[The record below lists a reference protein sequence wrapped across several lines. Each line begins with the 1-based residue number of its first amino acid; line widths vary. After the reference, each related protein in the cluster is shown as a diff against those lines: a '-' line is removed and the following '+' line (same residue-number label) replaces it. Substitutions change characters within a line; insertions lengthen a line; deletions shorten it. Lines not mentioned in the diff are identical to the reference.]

1 MLKRIKSNSHLVKAV
16 AWMLIFGFSGWEN
29 AAHALPC
36 DTANFEGFSL
46 ASDGK
51 STLAITKQ
59 KDTWRG
65 ANDTAKA
72 ANGRLVVIT
81 SEQQNAEIVTKL
93 GGLFTATS
101 AVTSTSQTN
110 KAWINL
116 IDPLDS
122 PAWSIEGSAP
132 VVMPSRFSW
141 GADFSAYQNWA
152 GGQPDGYCTQQEQ
165 ANHPDHGCYG
175 EPWVVINT
183 DGKWSDEGNHSSTDV
198 TLKGVV
204 EWPQVA
210 LDCVAPVSEAVETE
224 PEALPGSENGD
235 QYCTDDTQTLMTK
248 CLDTTDGSKACPN
261 NQVACNAVYET
272 PACPPGSSLNTTRDM
287 CQADPVNV
295 CGAGYTWDSSIDKC
309 VASATCS
316 DGGVLNSVTDKC
328 GKLVL
333 NTCPNT
339 YFYDSNPVSPTFDRC
354 VKAGD
359 KWGGTFNPT
368 KDRCEAP
375 PAWQCSTAGF
385 IYNGTSGKCEV
396 SPPCPA
402 GMVYNTGT
410 DRCEAPATGNVCPS
424 GYAYSET
431 AGVCIA
437 APSCTGGTYSSA
449 NNRCETSPSYSCT
462 DISYSYSSSTGRCEK
477 APACAVGMTY
487 NSIYDVCT
495 QTMTIACSAGY
506 IYIAER
512 GRCEK
517 LPECSQGVFNASTN
531 KCEDNYTYNA
541 TLTNVGGQSWNIPVY
556 ERWDWQNHSH
566 SGALLGYA
574 AGSTNNYIIPP
585 TTNQLFGYSVSEDI
599 TNTTISGWAL
609 YYWDDG
615 TRRANLNDIPVAQ
628 RGFFKPIYRNSF
640 ESSNPVLLYS
650 GVKCP
655 SSNFCNASG
664 TPSAT
669 GNSSYPYVQLY
680 VSATPIYAG
689 GTSSYTCP
697 SGGSLS
703 GSTCTA
709 QLEVNPTCTNGT
721 FDYANHVCYAAYT
734 PTCSQGAYDLAT
746 GLCIA
751 SVTCSNGVLDG
762 AADRCYQTAAAGCSG
777 GYSLSGS
784 TCVSAANC
792 GAVGILNGT
801 TDSCSAAVTWTCPA
815 GAASDGSTC
824 YTAPNCG
831 TAFLNTVTDTCQEAP
846 TVSCGSFSWDSTA
859 GVCYS
864 NPVCSLGA
872 YDPAINTCTASLTK
886 DCGTYTVK
894 DAATCQADPTCASDP
909 LFSLKATVVY
919 TPALDKCVSQTQHDC
934 ISGTTYI
941 GLPVLQCEAVPVCV
955 NGLYLPDSDSCYK
968 SQQTCPLGAD
978 FQCHDLTGDTTEAAP
993 GIPMQY
999 CSPNACQSDASG
1011 WIQNTDTESGLSDK
1025 KNDGDRS
1032 ADGKC
1037 LGNIYLYNGTDMRCR
1052 KADLRGATGAYLQL
1066 AAMIAL
1072 AATGAGAALAGALG
1086 ASAGTV
1092 TASVIQAAVQL
1103 TVNTAIEAATTG
1115 FDANNLLMNGIAA
1128 IAGAAAGGFA
1138 QSANGLGDA
1147 LADTVASAGLSTGIN
1162 AMADPALSS
1171 VIQSLGNIVQQY
1183 QPAIQ
1188 QGMLGNYSRT
1198 KCCYPDTMSG
1208 GCYPEE
1214 FSQARMAGEGGCHVV
1229 GEYCA
1234 TRALSVCM
1242 VKKQTSCC
1250 FSSKL
1255 GRIFHEQGRPQLTAF
1270 GADGGWGAPRSPNCR
1285 GFTPEEFQS
1294 LNFGSMDLSEY
1305 VQDIEDRMQGAQPLL
1320 EQYMSTFGTVRQ
1332 NQLNQQFPSG
1342 VPQQ

>member
-1 MLKRIKSNSHLVKAV
+1 MLKRIKSNSLLVKAV
-16 AWMLIFGFSGWEN
+16 GWVLIFGFSGWEN

-36 DTANFEGFSL
+36 DTAKFEGFSL

-59 KDTWRG
+59 KDTWQG
-65 ANDTAKA
+65 ARDTAKA

-81 SEQQNAEIVTKL
+81 SEQQNAAIVTNL

-101 AVTSTSQTN
+101 AVTSTSQN

-116 IDPLDS
+116 LDPLNS

-152 GGQPDGYCTQQEQ
+152 SGQPDGYCTQQEQ

-175 EPWVVINT
+175 EPWVAINT

-204 EWPQVA
+204 EWPQVM

-235 QYCTDDTQTLMTK
+235 QYCTDSTKTLMTK

-261 NQVACNAVYET
+261 EQIACNAVYEVPT
-272 PACPPGSSLNTTRDM
+272 CPPASSLNTTRDM
-287 CQADPVNV
+287 CQAAPVSL

-316 DGGVLNSVTDKC
+316 DGGVLNPVTDKC
-328 GKLVL
+328 EKLVL
-333 NTCPNT
+333 NSCPDT
-339 YFYDSNPVSPTFDRC
+339 YSYDSNPVSPTFGRC
-354 VKAGD
+354 VKPVACVAGS
-359 KWGGTFNPT
+359 FNP
-368 KDRCEAP
+368 A
-375 PAWQCSTAGF
+375 
-385 IYNGTSGKCEV
+385 
-396 SPPCPA
+396 
-402 GMVYNTGT
+402 T
-410 DRCEAPATGNVCPS
+410 DRCEASATSTCPDVS
-424 GYAYSET
+424 YALN
-431 AGVCIA
+431 
-437 APSCTGGTYSSA
+437 P
-449 NNRCETSPSYSCT
+449 
-462 DISYSYSSSTGRCEK
+462 STGTCEK
-477 APACAVGMTY
+477 APACSPGMSYHPAYNLCTAAVTLG
-487 NSIYDVCT
+487 CGP
-495 QTMTIACSAGY
+495 GY
-506 IYIAER
+506 AVNPVS

-517 LPECSQGVFNASTN
+517 TPECSQGSYNPISNICGSQSYVLSDAIVRNLDWGTV
-531 KCEDNYTYNA
+531 TY
-541 TLTNVGGQSWNIPVY
+541 
-556 ERWDWQNHSH
+556 
-566 SGALLGYA
+566 
-574 AGSTNNYIIPP
+574 AGSGNTIIGTAKWNN
-585 TTNQLFGYSVSEDI
+585 G
-599 TNTTISGWAL
+599 
-609 YYWDDG
+609 
-615 TRRANLNDIPVAQ
+615 
-628 RGFFKPIYRNSF
+628 
-640 ESSNPVLLYS
+640 NPVLSGTITLNGTVFTGKIVNAACTPGSPVFGLVGEGSSLVGLDSICGSFTYKTTPESCVTIGGTWAQFCQGDTEIGFCDGNNYYTPIGRYGCAVGSTSPSLIAVCDSVGGRLQTEKRWESIAAYSQADCQAVPGSQWFSYPQCTNDYGETGTCNAEFTTSTGNVIEYCLREVSTAHCYPTYPSGAEISRITLGPSGLS
-650 GVKCP
+650 GVINRMEMTLWGEGMFLRGTGSQDTGYILFNP
-655 SSNFCNASG
+655 SE
-664 TPSAT
+664 
-669 GNSSYPYVQLY
+669 
-680 VSATPIYAG
+680 PI
-689 GTSSYTCP
+689 
-697 SGGSLS
+697 
-703 GSTCTA
+703 
-709 QLEVNPTCTNGT
+709 NPTCTGGSFDGDNDVCFTPYVTSCAQGNYDGT
-721 FDYANHVCYAAYT
+721 
-734 PTCSQGAYDLAT
+734 S
-746 GLCIA
+746 GLCVATA
-751 SVTCSNGVLDG
+751 SCP
-762 AADRCYQTAAAGCSG
+762 
-777 GYSLSGS
+777 
-784 TCVSAANC
+784 
-792 GAVGILNGT
+792 GAV
-801 TDSCSAAVTWTCPA
+801 
-815 GAASDGSTC
+815 
-824 YTAPNCG
+824 
-831 TAFLNTVTDTCQEAP
+831 LNTVTDKCEATP
-846 TVSCGSFSWDSTA
+846 AQDCGTLGWDSSA

-872 YDPAINTCTASLTK
+872 YDAALNTCTATLTSN
-886 DCGTYTVK
+886 CGTYSQM
-894 DAATCQADPTCASDP
+894 DATTCQAEPACASDP
-909 LFSLKATVVY
+909 AFSLKATVAY
-919 TPALDKCVSQTQHDC
+919 TPALDKCVSQAQHDC
-934 ISGTTYI
+934 VAGTTYI
-941 GLPVLQCEAVPVCV
+941 GLPVMQCEAVPICA
-955 NGLYLPDSDSCYK
+955 NGLYLPDTNTCYK
-968 SQQTCPLGAD
+968 SQQTCPLGGE
-978 FQCHDLTGDTTEAAP
+978 FQCHDLSGDSAEAAP
-993 GIPMQY
+993 GVPLQF
-999 CSPNACQSDASG
+999 CSPNACQSDTSG
-1011 WIQNTDTESGLSDK
+1011 WIHNTDTESGLNDK

-1115 FDANNLLMNGIAA
+1115 FDANNLLVNGIAA

-1147 LADTVASAGLSTGIN
+1147 LADTVASAGLGTGVN
-1162 AMADPALSS
+1162 ALADPALSN

-1214 FSQARMAGEGGCHVV
+1214 FSQARMAGEGACHMV

-1234 TRALSVCM
+1234 TKALSVCM
-1242 VKKQTSCC
+1242 VKKQTNCC

-1270 GADGGWGAPRSPNCR
+1270 GADGGWGPPRSPNCR

-1320 EQYMSTFGTVRQ
+1320 EQYMNTFGTVRQ